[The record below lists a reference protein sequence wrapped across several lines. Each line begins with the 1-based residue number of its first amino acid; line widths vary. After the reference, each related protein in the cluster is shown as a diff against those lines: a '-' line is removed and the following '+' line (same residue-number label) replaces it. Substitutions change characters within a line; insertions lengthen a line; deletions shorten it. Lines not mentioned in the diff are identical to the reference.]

1 MPLLSTKA
9 LDKLPPRVL
18 RFRLRLL
25 RFTYDIVHVPG
36 KSLITADTLSRAP
49 IEHTFTQ
56 EESENEAAVTVFV
69 DAVTQSLPA
78 TEPRLKEIIERQ
90 KTDPVCAKLIRYFEM
105 GWPERQ
111 MLPPELA
118 PFWPEK
124 SNITL
129 TGQLLLRGRRIVI
142 TRDMRRFFIISIV
155 GTKGS

>member
-1 MPLLSTKA
+1 M
-9 LDKLPPRVL
+9 L

-56 EESENEAAVTVFV
+56 EERENEAAVTVFV

-78 TEPRLKEIIERQ
+78 TEPRLEEIIERQ
-90 KTDPVCAKLIRYFEM
+90 KTDPVCVKLIRYCEM
-105 GWPERQ
+105 GWPERH

-118 PFWPEK
+118 
-124 SNITL
+124 
-129 TGQLLLRGRRIVI
+129 
-142 TRDMRRFFIISIV
+142 
-155 GTKGS
+155 